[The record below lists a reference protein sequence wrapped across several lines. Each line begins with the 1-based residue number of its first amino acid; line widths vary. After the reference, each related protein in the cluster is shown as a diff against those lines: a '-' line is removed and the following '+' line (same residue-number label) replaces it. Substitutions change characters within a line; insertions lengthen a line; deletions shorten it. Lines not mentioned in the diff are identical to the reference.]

1 MKLLRLNLISAPNLG
16 ILKSFDYSFY
26 PPTLDNPA
34 AGPLCWV
41 GDNGSGKSQ
50 LLQRLADAF
59 YCVDQFLEKGRRET
73 SKDALEFE
81 LEYLIDVGGKPVPVI
96 IRNQKPDIKPRVSV
110 REKNGERELLDRQEI
125 EQYLPTRVV
134 GYTSG
139 ENETLSVPFLDV
151 RQEYAIA
158 VAEMANVAPAKQ
170 TSVPDTRLVM
180 TDYNSNIAMVVANCL
195 LRTDDELDWF
205 PKFTRAQALHSFRII
220 IQLNP
225 KDGPSSGVR
234 LTEELKGYL
243 EALKKCATCFE
254 HNEGEDSYMLDFFV
268 TDETRKAFSEHF
280 APKDRVAGKGHAARN
295 LYSTFTKFEML
306 NDLVIKKEH
315 RQMINKLRK
324 EQKIVIKPPTAPEAS
339 KVFRFQSVRLKL
351 ADSSEIVDYISLSD
365 GEHQF
370 AHIFGTLMMFDQPNI
385 LFLLDE
391 PEAHFNPKWRSQFI
405 SMFAKLMK
413 GRRHCTILT
422 SHAPFVLSDSRRE
435 DVFIFKRKG
444 DSVRVDKPRVETYGT
459 AFDKLLAEAF
469 EVEPPISVKSRD
481 EIQKLQQ
488 SDDLEKLE
496 AKVDGF
502 GDSVEKFFVFQRIEE
517 LKAKKT
523 HK

>member
-1 MKLLRLNLISAPNLG
+1 MKLLRLHLISGPNLG
-16 ILKSFDYSFY
+16 ILKGFDYHFY
-26 PPTLDNPA
+26 PPTLDKTTQ
-34 AGPLCWV
+34 GPLCWV

-50 LLQRLADAF
+50 LLQRLADVF

-73 SKDALEFE
+73 AKDALEFE
-81 LEYLIDVGGKPVPVI
+81 IEYLMEVGGKPAHVI
-96 IRNQKPDIKPRVSV
+96 IRNQKPELKPRVLV
-110 REKNGERELLDRQEI
+110 FGKDGEQEVQDRAEI
-125 EQYLPTRVV
+125 EQHLPARVV

-151 RQEYAIA
+151 RQEYATA
-158 VAEMANVAPAKQ
+158 VAEMANIAPAEQ
-170 TSVPDTRLVM
+170 TSVPDTRLLM
-180 TDYNSNIAMVVANCL
+180 TDYNSNIAIVVANCL
-195 LRTDDELDWF
+195 VRTDDELNWF
-205 PKFTRAQALHSFRII
+205 PKFTRAQALHSFRLI

-225 KDGPSSGVR
+225 KDGPGSGVR

-243 EALKKCATCFE
+243 EALKKCATCFD
-254 HNEGEDSYMLDFFV
+254 HNEGDGSYVLDFFV
-268 TDETRKAFSEHF
+268 SAETTKAFRKHFGSEE
-280 APKDRVAGKGHAARN
+280 ATAGNGRAALN

-315 RQMINKLRK
+315 RQMVNKLRK

-339 KVFRFQSVRLKL
+339 KVFRFQSVRLTL
-351 ADSSEIVDYISLSD
+351 VDYPEIVDYISLSD

-370 AHIFGTLMMFDQPNI
+370 AHIFGTLMMFDQTNI

-405 SMFAKLMK
+405 SMFSKLMK
-413 GRRHCTILT
+413 GRQHCTILT

-435 DVFIFKRKG
+435 DVFIFTRTKNT
-444 DSVRVDKPRVETYGT
+444 VRIKNPTIETYGT

-481 EIQKLQQ
+481 EIQKLQK
-488 SDDLEKLE
+488 SDDLENLE
-496 AKVDGF
+496 TKVDGF
-502 GDSVEKFFVFQRIEE
+502 GDSVEKFFVYQRIEE
-517 LKAKKT
+517 LKAKKAR
-523 HK
+523 K